1 MIKKLVLVFIA
12 AFAVNSYAQEGGTAS
27 PYSYYGIGNLKFKG
41 TVENKS
47 MGGLSIYSDS
57 IHVNLRNPA
66 SYASENLKMYNNE
79 GRPVKFAIGG
89 SHTNSTIKGQ
99 GGSDD
104 ASSSTFDYI
113 ALSLPVGRFGFGFG
127 LLPYSSVGY
136 KLETNYDNGNLQSQ
150 FNGEGGLNK
159 AYISAAYLV
168 TKGLSVGVD
177 ASYGFGNIKNTIID
191 YVYDADGLPLSYQ
204 TRQNNRSDLSGL
216 GLNFGATYKTRIYDK
231 FEWVSSVTF
240 APSNTI
246 KSKNSRTF
254 STVVVDYSGG
264 TESVVNTIDGEQTL
278 IDNGEL
284 ETEVELA
291 SRFSIGTGIG
301 QERHWF
307 VGVET
312 TFENT
317 SNFNER
323 PTDTGIDD
331 GRDPRD
337 VEHKNPFG
345 LSVGGFYIPK
355 YNAFNG
361 YWNRVVY
368 RAGFRTEKTGLVI
381 NGQEI
386 NEFGISF
393 GAGLPL
399 GTIFSNA
406 NLGFEFGR
414 RGTTDY
420 GLIQENFFNFSIG
433 LSLNDRWFVKR
444 KYD

>member
-1 MIKKLVLVFIA
+1 
-12 AFAVNSYAQEGGTAS
+12 
-27 PYSYYGIGNLKFKG
+27 
-41 TVENKS
+41 
-47 MGGLSIYSDS
+47 
-57 IHVNLRNPA
+57 
-66 SYASENLKMYNNE
+66 
-79 GRPVKFAIGG
+79 
-89 SHTNSTIKGQ
+89 
-99 GGSDD
+99 
-104 ASSSTFDYI
+104 
-113 ALSLPVGRFGFGFG
+113 
-127 LLPYSSVGY
+127 
-136 KLETNYDNGNLQSQ
+136 
-150 FNGEGGLNK
+150 
-159 AYISAAYLV
+159 
-168 TKGLSVGVD
+168 
-177 ASYGFGNIKNTIID
+177 
-191 YVYDADGLPLSYQ
+191 
-204 TRQNNRSDLSGL
+204 
-216 GLNFGATYKTRIYDK
+216 
-231 FEWVSSVTF
+231 VSSVTF
-240 APSNTI
+240 APENTI
-246 KSKNSRTF
+246 QSKNSRSF
-254 STVVVDYSGG
+254 STVLVNSAGS
-264 TESVVNTIDGEQTL
+264 ESIVSTIDGEQSL
-278 IDNGEL
+278 IDNDQL
-284 ETEVELA
+284 ETDVDIA

-317 SNFNER
+317 SNFNDR
-323 PTDTGIDD
+323 PIDGRPDD
-331 GRDPRD
+331 GREPRD

-361 YWNRVVY
+361 YWKRVVY

-420 GLIQENFFNFSIG
+420 GLIQENFFNFSVS

>member
-12 AFAVNSYAQEGGTAS
+12 AFAVNSYAQNSGTAS

-66 SYASENLKMYNNE
+66 SYASENLKMYGGE
-79 GRPVKFAIGG
+79 SRPVKFSIGG
-89 SHTNSTIKGQ
+89 SHTSSSMEENGV
-99 GGSDD
+99 SDN

-113 ALSLPVGRFGFGFG
+113 ALSLPVGRFGVGFG
-127 LLPYSSVGY
+127 LMPYSSVGY
-136 KLETNYDNGNLQSQ
+136 KLQTNYDNGDLQNR
-150 FNGEGGLNK
+150 FTGEGGLNK
-159 AYISAAYLV
+159 AFLSAGFLV
-168 TKGLSVGVD
+168 TKELSIGVD
-177 ASYGFGNIKNTIID
+177 AQYGFGNIKNNILQYI
-191 YVYDADGLPLSYQ
+191 YDTDGQLISYQ

-216 GLNFGATYKTRIYDK
+216 SFNFGMTYKTLIFDD
-231 FEWVSSVTF
+231 FEWVSSATY
-240 APSNTI
+240 APSSTF
-246 KSKNSRTF
+246 KSKNSRSF
-254 STVVVDYSGG
+254 STVIVNSAAQTETVVS
-264 TESVVNTIDGEQTL
+264 TIDGEQSL
-278 IDNGEL
+278 IDAGLL
-284 ETEVELA
+284 ETDVDVA

-301 QERHWF
+301 QPRHWF

-317 SNFNER
+317 S
-323 PTDTGIDD
+323 
-331 GRDPRD
+331 D
-337 VEHKNPFG
+337 VTNDRTESNNVEYEDAFG

-355 YNAFNG
+355 YNAFTG

-368 RAGFRTEKTGLVI
+368 RAGFRTQKTGLVI
-381 NGQEI
+381 NEEEI

-406 NLGFEFGR
+406 NIGVEFGK
-414 RGTTDY
+414 RGTTSKN
-420 GLIQENFFNFSIG
+420 LIQENFINFSIS

-444 KYD
+444 KFD